1 MKNNVI
7 RYSRKLATIGT
18 IALTVLLLSIFVGCA
33 KKQANPTINAQPIS
47 TKKAN
52 PKANSE
58 TIPQAVKNALDS
70 TVRLILKDA
79 EGNSLKI
86 GSGFFV
92 RPGLIV
98 TNLHV
103 VKDAVKRG
111 SYAQLVGKKVKYP
124 IESIARNSKYS
135 LAILKVNAPDVKP
148 LSIGNSDSVQ
158 IGNAVYAVG
167 NPPELR
173 NRISSDS
180 VQIGNAVY
188 AVGNPPELR
197 NRISK
202 GKAKEPQKKL
212 LDDIKLEI
220 WEITAPI
227 SSGISGGP
235 VLNNEGKVIGVSA
248 RQVLFYEPPVE
259 IHSGDFSSSISIKVG
274 SRKYYREGSNFA
286 ISSKTLKALLNEL
299 KIEIP

>member
-1 MKNNVI
+1 MKNNAI
-7 RYSRKLATIGT
+7 RYGKILGNIGT
-18 IALTVLLLSIFVGCA
+18 LALAVLLLSIFVGCA
-33 KKQANPTINAQPIS
+33 KKQADPEANTQPI
-47 TKKAN
+47 
-52 PKANSE
+52 
-58 TIPQAVKNALDS
+58 PQTVKDALDS
-70 TVRLILKDA
+70 TVRLVLKDT
-79 EGNSLKI
+79 EGSSLKI

-124 IESIARNSKYS
+124 IEGIARNSKYS

-167 NPPELR
+167 NPPE
-173 NRISSDS
+173 
-180 VQIGNAVY
+180 
-188 AVGNPPELR
+188 PR

-227 SSGISGGP
+227 SSGISGGS

-259 IHSGDFSSSISIKVG
+259 IHSGDFFSSTSIKVG

-286 ISSKTLKALLNEL
+286 ISSKVLKALLNEL